1 MAWPSLPKTGT
12 SFDMNQDN
20 DDRMPARR
28 PSDQGGPEPVEYLGP
43 PRDSFAPQV
52 SEFAPP
58 SKPSASAAKIW
69 AGMTVAAMVI
79 VAAVVVALVVINQN
93 GRKPAGATAHSSI
106 APASNSLPPTVI
118 SSAPTASALP
128 AGLASFAREWRGMRE
143 SIVIDLAG
151 HGHFHYMMACATCSM
166 AEMPYNTLDFT
177 ITSVSDGAASGSVT
191 ASSDPQHPVG
201 EPVAATLGPQDT
213 IRWTLG
219 GKNLGLFCGSN
230 PAWCG
235 G

>member
-1 MAWPSLPKTGT
+1 
-12 SFDMNQDN
+12 MNQEN
-20 DDRMPARR
+20 DDQMRAPR
-28 PSDQGGPEPVEYLGP
+28 PSDQSGPERVEYLRRP
-43 PRDSFAPQV
+43 LDSFEPQV

-58 SKPSASAAKIW
+58 SKPPASAAKIW
-69 AGMTVAAMVI
+69 AGVTVAVMVI

-93 GRKPAGATAHSSI
+93 GRKPAGATAHSST
-106 APASNSLPPTVI
+106 APASNSRPPTVV
-118 SSAPTASALP
+118 SSTPTASAVQS
-128 AGLASFAREWRGMRE
+128 GLASFAREWRGMRQ

-166 AEMPYNTLDFT
+166 AEMPYSTLDFT

>member
-1 MAWPSLPKTGT
+1 MS
-12 SFDMNQDN
+12 QDN
-20 DDRMPARR
+20 DDRMPAPRL
-28 PSDQGGPEPVEYLGP
+28 PDQGGPERVEYLRP
-43 PRDSFAPQV
+43 PRDSFEPQA

-58 SKPSASAAKIW
+58 SKPAASAATIW
-69 AGMTVAAMVI
+69 AGVTVAAMVI
-79 VAAVVVALVVINQN
+79 VAAVVVALVVINHN
-93 GRKPAGATAHSSI
+93 GRKPAGAIAHSST
-106 APASNSLPPTVI
+106 APASKSLPPTVV

-143 SIVIDLAG
+143 TIVIDLAG
-151 HGHFHYMMACATCSM
+151 HGRFHYMMACATCSM
-166 AEMPYNTLDFT
+166 AEMPYNTMDFT

-191 ASSDPQHPVG
+191 ASSDPQHPIG

-219 GKNLGLFCGSN
+219 GKNVGLFCGSN